1 MPRVESIYSDMEQEI
16 VELIAGA
23 GYNQGVPAKKISER
37 MGRSEYW
44 LRDLER
50 DKELTTMSVR
60 ELMRLATMAGK
71 KVVIRG
77 RSK

>member
-44 LRDLER
+44 LRDLKR

-60 ELMRLATMAGK
+60 DLMRLATMAGK
-71 KVVIRG
+71 KVVISG
-77 RSK
+77 RRT

>member
-44 LRDLER
+44 LRDLKR

-60 ELMRLATMAGK
+60 DLMRLATMAGK

-77 RSK
+77 RRT